1 MLATALAVSFHTIV
15 AGLLGS
21 LTLLFSIG
29 TVKLLAAHTGRV
41 EVKQVFLSCKPPRI

>member
-15 AGLLGS
+15 AELLGS

-29 TVKLLAAHTGRV
+29 TVKLLAAHTERFELQQG
-41 EVKQVFLSCKPPRI
+41 FLSCEPARI